1 MMGGATGLC
10 PIPPRLTTI
19 NCLVDDH
26 GYRYKY
32 HASDIRYAGREDE
45 VILFETETGL
55 ERMTVRQMLD
65 EFEGDAEDF
74 EALKVCV
81 G

>member
-1 MMGGATGLC
+1 MRAARQAVVEEDVRGGAADSVIGEEAEMRAT
-10 PIPPRLTTI
+10 
-19 NCLVDDH
+19 
-26 GYRYKY
+26 
-32 HASDIRYAGREDE
+32 YAGREDE
-45 VILFETETGL
+45 VITFETETGL

-65 EFEGDAEDF
+65 EFEGDEADF

>member
-1 MMGGATGLC
+1 M
-10 PIPPRLTTI
+10 
-19 NCLVDDH
+19 
-26 GYRYKY
+26 
-32 HASDIRYAGREDE
+32 
-45 VILFETETGL
+45 FETETGL

-65 EFEGDAEDF
+65 EFEGELEDF